1 MGLKGWYAF
10 LRKKGYQP
18 SVLYLSAASTTSST
32 ATRRFDLLSR
42 FSVIRNAYTQNSIE
56 MAHTVLELD
65 VMRFGTKENTII
77 YVDGIQAEE
86 KEFTAQIRQ
95 EAREKTTKRCKESV
109 DELQR
114 RIDNNLKVRK
124 RHSADAWTSL
134 ASSFYWSLPIRDAFV
149 KYMQGEGWNIQRCET
164 EADVVI
170 AQDCRFDDI
179 VVSADSDM
187 LAYPSV
193 SSLWRPISKNLILI
207 YKISDICEVLGV
219 SRIQLTALAVASNN
233 DYGKKYLLSWT
244 GDQLFDYQDD
254 QETRCATDV
263 NAYLEDSKVVLKITD
278 NKTLELALRVFVNL
292 QQTPVSDPRPLSSV
306 SSYSELYKQ
315 LKDLCA
321 MY

>member
-1 MGLKGWYAF
+1 
-10 LRKKGYQP
+10 
-18 SVLYLSAASTTSST
+18 
-32 ATRRFDLLSR
+32 
-42 FSVIRNAYTQNSIE
+42 
-56 MAHTVLELD
+56 MAHTILELD
-65 VMRFGTKENTII
+65 VMRFGTKENIII
-77 YVDGIQAEE
+77 YVDGVQAEE

-124 RHSADAWTSL
+124 RHFADAWTSL

-149 KYMQGEGWNIQRCET
+149 KYMQDEGWNIQRCET

-170 AQDCRFDDI
+170 ARDCRSDDI

-193 SSLWRPISKNLILI
+193 STLWRPISKNLILI

-233 DYGKKYLLSWT
+233 DYGKNIYSLGPATNFSIIKT
-244 GDQLFDYQDD
+244 IKKQDVR
-254 QETRCATDV
+254 QTV
-263 NAYLEDSKVVLKITD
+263 NAYLEDSKVVLKNTD
-278 NKTLELALRVFVNL
+278 NRTLELALRVFVDL
-292 QQTPVSDPRPLSSV
+292 QQTPVSDPRPLSNV
-306 SSYSELYKQ
+306 SSYSELYKR

-321 MY
+321 MYQENKDFRAQLQP

>member
-1 MGLKGWYAF
+1 MGLNGWYAF
-10 LRKKGYQP
+10 LRKK
-18 SVLYLSAASTTSST
+18 AASTTSST

-42 FSVIRNAYTQNSIE
+42 FSVIRNAYTRNSIE
-56 MAHTVLELD
+56 VAHTILELD
-65 VMRFGTKENTII
+65 VMRFGTKENIII
-77 YVDGIQAEE
+77 YVDGVQAEV

-124 RHSADAWTSL
+124 RHFADAWTSL

-149 KYMQGEGWNIQRCET
+149 KS
-164 EADVVI
+164 
-170 AQDCRFDDI
+170 DDI

-193 SSLWRPISKNLILI
+193 STLWRPISKNLILI

-233 DYGKKYLLSWT
+233 DYGKNIYSLGPATNFSIIKTIKKQGKY
-244 GDQLFDYQDD
+244 Q
-254 QETRCATDV
+254 
-263 NAYLEDSKVVLKITD
+263 
-278 NKTLELALRVFVNL
+278 
-292 QQTPVSDPRPLSSV
+292 
-306 SSYSELYKQ
+306 
-315 LKDLCA
+315 
-321 MY
+321 